1 MSHVY
6 NAYAAVHNSEKRNNL
21 SEVRDQISEMNLRQ
35 LTDGDLYEVA
45 EEVLEEVFSN
55 GTSLTEAQELVESVF
70 FEKAA
75 EGDISP
81 VRIEKLERLA
91 EAFDTAFEKVKERS
105 LRTAVESYSEYR
117 RNKERL
123 EKWNDSNS
131 TGSVNHKL
139 HARLVGEDR
148 LVVKT
153 GLKSIIDEGALVKAA
168 KGVEKVGGAIA
179 KGARAIDKADKAV
192 TKATMN
198 RVVKPVAKAA
208 GRAAKSTAKAAGR
221 AFVGGV
227 KGAVK
232 GALNRESVQSPAAK
246 EEKLRKDDK
255 LFGSPNTYETKK
267 RAEVLGALK
276 KRDLDKKTKEKIAA
290 DIVKKKGDT
299 SKSDDRYAYEDFQP
313 SETVSKLAESGRFSK
328 EELRKILDVEEELKS
343 ITEISSNKLLDAA
356 KASEVARGK
365 KAVAGDKEGAKK
377 EVARSSK
384 FFNAAQDKAKKH

>member
-1 MSHVY
+1 MSDMSHVY

-55 GTSLTEAQELVESVF
+55 GTSLTEAQELVESIF
-70 FEKAA
+70 KKAA

-81 VRIEKLERLA
+81 VRVEKLERLG
-91 EAFDTAFEKVKERS
+91 EAFVTAFEKVKERS

-123 EKWNDSNS
+123 EKWNDNNS
-131 TGSVNHKL
+131 TGSVNQKL
-139 HARLVGEDR
+139 HDRLVGEDR

-153 GLKSIIDEGALVKAA
+153 GLKTMIEAA
-168 KGVEKVGGAIA
+168 
-179 KGARAIDKADKAV
+179 
-192 TKATMN
+192 
-198 RVVKPVAKAA
+198 
-208 GRAAKSTAKAAGR
+208 
-221 AFVGGV
+221 
-227 KGAVK
+227 
-232 GALNRESVQSPAAK
+232 SPAAK

-267 RAEVLGALK
+267 KAEVLGALK

-313 SETVSKLAESGRFSK
+313 SETVSKLAESGRFSR
-328 EELRKILDVEEELKS
+328 EELWKIFDVEEELKN
-343 ITEISSNKLLDAA
+343 ITEISSGKLLDAA
-356 KASEVARGK
+356 RASEVARGK
-365 KAVAGDKEGAKK
+365 KAVAGDREGAAK
-377 EVARSSK
+377 EVKRSSK
-384 FFNAAQDKAKKH
+384 FFNAALGKTKSLEQKIKSEGYQRNPEKGEEEARKADKRSAKQKRMDDPHKGINSPAFQEFMRSRGM

>member
-168 KGVEKVGGAIA
+168 QGAEKVGGAIA
-179 KGARAIDKADKAV
+179 KGGKAVVKGVRAANRAVDKADRAV

-208 GRAAKSTAKAAGR
+208 GRAV
-221 AFVGGV
+221 VGGV

-232 GALNRESVQSPAAK
+232 GAS
-246 EEKLRKDDK
+246 
-255 LFGSPNTYETKK
+255 
-267 RAEVLGALK
+267 
-276 KRDLDKKTKEKIAA
+276 
-290 DIVKKKGDT
+290 
-299 SKSDDRYAYEDFQP
+299 
-313 SETVSKLAESGRFSK
+313 
-328 EELRKILDVEEELKS
+328 
-343 ITEISSNKLLDAA
+343 
-356 KASEVARGK
+356 
-365 KAVAGDKEGAKK
+365 
-377 EVARSSK
+377 
-384 FFNAAQDKAKKH
+384 